1 MEVGKGNE
9 VWIVTGISMK
19 DIKTQPQFNHYF
31 ITQKLGLVYKDGELT
46 YDVRAYIDFFFGVAQ
61 EGFNLLLGR
70 WIVNVSW
77 VNSVRAYAGSTG

>member
-1 MEVGKGNE
+1 
-9 VWIVTGISMK
+9 MK

-61 EGFNLLLGR
+61 EGFNL
-70 WIVNVSW
+70 
-77 VNSVRAYAGSTG
+77 